1 MEAPTLAFR
10 AMLPL
15 LTSRRP
21 GLVGLAAALAVALA
35 GCTGSSSTPSTSAS
49 SSSPPSVL
57 ADDGEV
63 GATTGP
69 AVEPTV
75 PPLHPSVDDYPA
87 GRVVVDPGDGA
98 SLLPV
103 LVRIADTARRRSHGL
118 MEVAD
123 VPDGVGMWFVYD
135 QDTTGSFW
143 MKGTRTDL
151 DIAWVD
157 DNGRI
162 VAVETMAVCDAD
174 PCPTY
179 DPGVTY
185 RTALEVRA
193 GWLADNDVQVGDRV
207 LRDEGTG

>member
-1 MEAPTLAFR
+1 MLVAACSGGTSTTTTTPTPDA
-10 AMLPL
+10 
-15 LTSRRP
+15 
-21 GLVGLAAALAVALA
+21 GALMD
-35 GCTGSSSTPSTSAS
+35 GDGSIGATDQPRDSPT
-49 SSSPPSVL
+49 PPS
-57 ADDGEV
+57 
-63 GATTGP
+63 
-69 AVEPTV
+69 
-75 PPLHPSVDDYPA
+75 LHPSVDDYPA